1 MTQSIDKLKKSN
13 FSAFVLHAL
22 SAATVVFLYIYYKSE
37 PFSNATVYR
46 YDFAGPEELS
56 GTCTTGSVTPGQ
68 CNTDENFTK
77 PHDLF
82 SINVIFACLAFFIF
96 TAFAHLFYA
105 TDGFHTG
112 SYSRVINAGWNPYR
126 WGEYAISASIMTVIV
141 GLVQGIR
148 DASTLGSLVTIT
160 AAMQLC
166 GLAVESNL
174 KYSFKHVNTDSVT
187 SSTSAGWML
196 FAGLWGV
203 LILNFALA
211 VSVIDS
217 KYEGSV
223 PAVRIPSWVWI
234 VVFLNLVYYALFGI
248 VQWYHIRSR
257 LHSPNFN
264 YNNVEYWYIILSYV
278 SKLSLAA
285 GVSYG
290 LILRTKDCPQP

>member
-1 MTQSIDKLKKSN
+1 
-13 FSAFVLHAL
+13 
-22 SAATVVFLYIYYKSE
+22 
-37 PFSNATVYR
+37 
-46 YDFAGPEELS
+46 
-56 GTCTTGSVTPGQ
+56 
-68 CNTDENFTK
+68 
-77 PHDLF
+77 
-82 SINVIFACLAFFIF
+82 
-96 TAFAHLFYA
+96 
-105 TDGFHTG
+105 
-112 SYSRVINAGWNPYR
+112 
-126 WGEYAISASIMTVIV
+126 
-141 GLVQGIR
+141 
-148 DASTLGSLVTIT
+148 
-160 AAMQLC
+160 MQLC

-174 KYSFKHVNTDSVT
+174 KYSMKNVNTDSVT
-187 SSTSAGWML
+187 SSTSAGWLL

-223 PAVRIPSWVWI
+223 PTVRIPSWVWI

-257 LHSPNFN
+257 LHSPNFS